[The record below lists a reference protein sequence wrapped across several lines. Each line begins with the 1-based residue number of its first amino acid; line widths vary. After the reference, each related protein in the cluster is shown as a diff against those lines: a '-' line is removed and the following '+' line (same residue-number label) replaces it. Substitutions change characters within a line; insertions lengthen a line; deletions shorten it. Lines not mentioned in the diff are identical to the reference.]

1 MSPTGSI
8 GGQTFPVPSGVR
20 AAESRCNSGTFEER
34 GVLI

>member
-20 AAESRCNSGTFEER
+20 TAEKAVTVEPLEKEVC
-34 GVLI
+34 